1 MKKMLIGIVVMGIL
15 LAGCQSGPSQ
25 EAYDAL
31 LTENIELK
39 STIEALQ
46 QEPEVE
52 APDAEEIVTEEE
64 VTYFTEARKLLA
76 DFAQFEEEI
85 SKEVYT
91 AYYANQATELVN
103 RAKGLPERHKWKDQH
118 NVLEDALFQF
128 QFMLPKV
135 GEYWDVNNIGSL
147 GWHSAIR
154 TYDDL
159 LVKAEQYE

>member
-1 MKKMLIGIVVMGIL
+1 MTAIIL
-15 LAGCQSGPSQ
+15 SGCASGPSQ

-31 LTENIELK
+31 LTENIELQT
-39 STIEALQ
+39 TIEALQ

-52 APDAEEIVTEEE
+52 APEAEEAVTEE
-64 VTYFTEARKLLA
+64 VTYFSEARKLLA

-103 RAKGLPERHKWKDQH
+103 RAKGLPNRHKWKDQH

-128 QFMLPKV
+128 QLMLPKV

-159 LVKAEQYE
+159 LVKAEQYQ